1 MHDEVM
7 NSIKVNFEFRAVVV
21 ETIIL
26 SIGLTGITAGE
37 SPIIKKVIFCYRF
50 TFYFHFFLIN
60 ESNLY

>member
-1 MHDEVM
+1 MHDEAM

-26 SIGLTGITAGE
+26 SIGPTAITAGE

-50 TFYFHFFLIN
+50 TFYINFF
-60 ESNLY
+60 